1 MLRII
6 REVQPTW
13 FVLENVNGLTTM
25 ALETRDIKVGRTK
38 YSRDETL
45 DDYEA
50 IYTREE
56 VMLLN
61 RICEDLE
68 REGYAVQPVIIPA
81 VALEADHERKRIW
94 FVGRQR
100 GYDAPNAG
108 REYGSRKPKLSEY
121 EGEIG
126 TRNAAKSQRSVKCD
140 TERIVSN
147 TVRVRPQRFGN
158 ERDRAESPRLRHRKN
173 TGRPTNWPEAAA
185 RFCRMDDGTSDEL
198 DFAGARDNRAARL
211 KALGNA
217 IYWPCA
223 YEIFAAI
230 EKVEQEEKEGR

>member
-6 REVQPTW
+6 AEVQPAW
-13 FVLENVNGLTTM
+13 FLLENVNGLTTM
-25 ALETRDIKVGRTK
+25 ALEIRDVKVGRTK

-56 VMLLN
+56 TMLLN
-61 RICEDLE
+61 RIYDDLE
-68 REGYAVQPVIIPA
+68 RKGYAVQPIIVPA
-81 VALEADHERKRIW
+81 VALEADHERKRVWI
-94 FVGRQR
+94 VGRR
-100 GYDAPNAG
+100 IAPNAG
-108 REYGSRKPKLSEY
+108 REYGSRDTQLSEY
-121 EGEIG
+121 ERAVG
-126 TRNAAKSQRSVKCD
+126 TRDAAESQRSIKRNGKRPPSNADGVRSQGIG
-140 TERIVSN
+140 TESN
-147 TVRVRPQRFGN
+147 D
-158 ERDRAESPRLRHRKN
+158 EKLPRLRHREN
-173 TGRPTNWPEAAA
+173 AGRSTNWPEAAA

-198 DFAGARDNRAARL
+198 DFAGARDNRAERL